1 MPKVKQVPSFHLMV
15 KPTGAEC
22 NLGCEYCYF
31 LPKQELCKEVT
42 RMSEETLELYIKQLI
57 EAHQTNQVTIA
68 WQGGEP
74 TIMGLDFFKK
84 SVELAKKYANS
95 SQKIEYTIQTNGTL
109 LDEEWCKFF
118 KNNNFLVGLSLDGP
132 EKYHN
137 KFRSSHNQVV
147 KGLKLLQK
155 HDVEFDILCTVN
167 STNADHPQEIYEYF
181 RDELGVN
188 YYHFIPIVEKSQ
200 DFSVKPDQ
208 YGKFLTEIFNQWIQ
222 NDVGTVFVRTFDNA
236 LASWVQ
242 APQTAC
248 VFAPTCGTAL
258 IMMPNGDVYSCDHF
272 VDDKHLLGN
281 ISDTHLAELVSSQKQ
296 HEFGQIKQ
304 ATIPSSCQKCDHLFA
319 CNGGCPKNR
328 FVNNLNYLCPSYK
341 AFFKHIDK
349 PMQEMAELL
358 RQGREAAE
366 IMNK

>member
-1 MPKVKQVPSFHLMV
+1 MV

-22 NLGCEYCYF
+22 NLSCDYCYF

-42 RMSEETLELYIKQLI
+42 RMSDETLELYIKQLI

-74 TIMGLDFFKK
+74 TIIGLEFYKK
-84 SVELAKKYANS
+84 SVKLAKKYAKV

-109 LDEEWCKFF
+109 LDENWCKFF
-118 KNNNFLVGLSLDGP
+118 KQNNFLVGLSLDGP
-132 EKYHN
+132 AKYHN
-137 KFRSSHNQVV
+137 RFRSSHIQVV
-147 KGLKLLQK
+147 ASLELLKK

-167 STNADHPQEIYEYF
+167 SANADHPKEIYEYF

-188 YYHFIPIVEKSQ
+188 YYHFIPIVEKNQEFTVS
-200 DFSVKPDQ
+200 PEQ
-208 YGKFLTEIFNQWIQ
+208 YGRFLTEIFDQWIQ
-222 NDVGTVFVRTFDNA
+222 NDIGKVFVRTFDNA

-248 VFAPTCGTAL
+248 IFAPICGTSL

-281 ISDTHLAELVSSQKQ
+281 ISENHLSDLVGSAQQRK
-296 HEFGQIKQ
+296 FGQTKH
-304 ATIPSSCQKCDHLFA
+304 TSLPSSCQECHYLFA

-328 FVNNLNYLCPSYK
+328 WENKLNYLCPAYK
-341 AFFKHIDK
+341 TFFKHIDK
-349 PMQEMAELL
+349 SMQEMAELL
-358 RQGREAAE
+358 RQGRAPAG